1 MCQVCSIEVYYI
13 LPTYYSL
20 PINIYFMQ
28 VNIYDVN
35 GGIKTEVHKKVI
47 LQVYIYELHIDILKK
62 CSTGFSMVYD
72 EKDF

>member
-1 MCQVCSIEVYYI
+1 
-13 LPTYYSL
+13 
-20 PINIYFMQ
+20 MQ

-47 LQVYIYELHIDILKK
+47 LQVSIYELHIDILKK

>member
-1 MCQVCSIEVYYI
+1 
-13 LPTYYSL
+13 
-20 PINIYFMQ
+20 MQ

-35 GGIKTEVHKKVI
+35 ERIKTELHKKVI
-47 LQVYIYELHIDILKK
+47 LQVSIYELHIDILKK